1 MDPVLGHAAGPD
13 HAAVAEVERLRPGE
27 DAAQAQ
33 PALVL
38 LPAVPAVVRHHCNNT
53 GGKYMMMAKS
63 PRSI

>member
-1 MDPVLGHAAGPD
+1 MDAVLGHAAGPD

-38 LPAVPAVVRHHCNNT
+38 LPAVPAVVRHHCNKT
-53 GGKYMMMAKS
+53 GEN
-63 PRSI
+63 I